1 MAAILGAAS
10 AAVTETGRNDHRP
23 GRACYLIDA
32 TVILLLH
39 SAVGQETA
47 PATRCEHSPATV
59 GAAPRARLS
68 ILRLLQRGDRP
79 HGPSPPDTL
88 LANTVRTQR
97 LCAASQDYTD

>member
-10 AAVTETGRNDHRP
+10 AHVTETRRNGRWP
-23 GRACYLIDA
+23 GPACYLIDA

-59 GAAPRARLS
+59 DATP
-68 ILRLLQRGDRP
+68 
-79 HGPSPPDTL
+79 
-88 LANTVRTQR
+88 
-97 LCAASQDYTD
+97 